1 MSHESWVMSQWVN
14 ESGLKKKFCRNN
26 KIMRYVY
33 LFCLVVLLLPAQGTE
48 MLAFQMFVSSSQALS
63 RSTRYGGLNVVTAT
77 EESLE

>member
-1 MSHESWVMSQWVN
+1 
-14 ESGLKKKFCRNN
+14 
-26 KIMRYVY
+26 MRYVY